1 MGYVFRYTDI
11 VSVYPAQNVIIRHNV
26 LCIDGDIMTAKQKLL
41 DQVCDQIRLKHYSLQ
56 TEKSY
61 IGWIKRYIFFH
72 QKKHPVEMG
81 KEEIEAFLTY
91 LAVERNVSA
100 SALDT
105 LFDIPALLVGGDDC
119 FTGEGEIY

>member
-1 MGYVFRYTDI
+1 
-11 VSVYPAQNVIIRHNV
+11 
-26 LCIDGDIMTAKQKLL
+26 MTAKQKLL